1 MKRKMTVGQSIGIG
15 FTVVIA
21 ITVVLGGM
29 GVWSMQGVKTDSVK
43 LATEYV
49 PEVQIATDLRGAAN
63 RVMYAMRGYA
73 FTEEEKFYTDAQ
85 EELAAVDRHLN
96 EAEQLAA
103 EAIYLQKLQGQV
115 EVARAAAG
123 TYQGLVEQTVT
134 ATGAIAA
141 NRQKL
146 DQSAAEF
153 MDNITQLRTRQNER
167 MRDELAGKIDLAQA
181 AANTPTE
188 VATDDG
194 AIAGDAARDGATV
207 TGVAAK
213 HLERLRK
220 ITLINEIIGLTA
232 DTRVACFKSQAVRDP
247 ALIENAN
254 ENFTAMAEKFEAL
267 KKITYLAEDLAQIE
281 TIQSA
286 AGHYQTA
293 MNALLE
299 NWLVL
304 QDLGQQRNDAGR
316 DLIAAC
322 KTTTEAGLS
331 HTADIADHAATALSR
346 ASLTMM
352 VGFSAGTVLAIFC
365 AIVIA
370 RRITGPLRKIIT
382 GLNEGADQ
390 VRDASKQVSTSSQE
404 LARSTG
410 EQASA
415 LEETSAALEQMSA
428 MTQTNA
434 THASEANNHTDQ
446 ARDAAQAGDR
456 TMQRLAEAMDAI
468 NHSAEKI
475 SRIIKVIEEIAFQTN
490 LLALNAAVEAARAGE
505 HGKGFAVVADEVRSL
520 AQRAAQA
527 AGETSQLIEESVGRA
542 AEGTQVAGEFAEA
555 LTGIV
560 ADITKVSDLVS
571 GITTAS
577 QEQAQG
583 ISQVNSAMGQIDKLT
598 QGNAAGS
605 EQSAAAAEQLSAQ
618 ADTLKG
624 MLGDLVNLV
633 SGAAK
638 SASQPAPTDPP
649 MRTTASPGAPPASDM
664 DDFEF

>member
-1 MKRKMTVGQSIGIG
+1 MENWHEGEVHGAFEVVQS
-15 FTVVIA
+15 
-21 ITVVLGGM
+21 L
-29 GVWSMQGVKTDSVK
+29 D
-43 LATEYV
+43 
-49 PEVQIATDLRGAAN
+49 AA
-63 RVMYAMRGYA
+63 
-73 FTEEEKFYTDAQ
+73 DAQ
-85 EELAAVDRHLN
+85 VTASLLQAGGVAGALAAIGATLF
-96 EAEQLAA
+96 
-103 EAIYLQKLQGQV
+103 YLLV
-115 EVARAAAG
+115 SRSVVRPINRL
-123 TYQGLVEQTVT
+123 TQGL
-134 ATGAIAA
+134 A
-141 NRQKL
+141 
-146 DQSAAEF
+146 
-153 MDNITQLRTRQNER
+153 
-167 MRDELAGKIDLAQA
+167 
-181 AANTPTE
+181 
-188 VATDDG
+188 
-194 AIAGDAARDGATV
+194 
-207 TGVAAK
+207 
-213 HLERLRK
+213 
-220 ITLINEIIGLTA
+220 
-232 DTRVACFKSQAVRDP
+232 
-247 ALIENAN
+247 
-254 ENFTAMAEKFEAL
+254 
-267 KKITYLAEDLAQIE
+267 
-281 TIQSA
+281 
-286 AGHYQTA
+286 
-293 MNALLE
+293 
-299 NWLVL
+299 
-304 QDLGQQRNDAGR
+304 
-316 DLIAAC
+316 
-322 KTTTEAGLS
+322 
-331 HTADIADHAATALSR
+331 
-346 ASLTMM
+346 
-352 VGFSAGTVLAIFC
+352 
-365 AIVIA
+365 
-370 RRITGPLRKIIT
+370 
-382 GLNEGADQ
+382 EGADQ

-633 SGAAK
+633 SGKQAA
-638 SASQPAPTDPP
+638 TL
-649 MRTTASPGAPPASDM
+649 TTAVATPSKSRKTPPPASTSGAPAATGSLPPTASGDGGG
-664 DDFEF
+664 DDFMDMNGTLENF

>member
-1 MKRKMTVGQSIGIG
+1 MNLSK
-15 FTVVIA
+15 
-21 ITVVLGGM
+21 
-29 GVWSMQGVKTDSVK
+29 K
-43 LATEYV
+43 LALIGLIQLGAVTAVLFAFYYREARAKIEQQYV
-49 PEVQIATDLRGAAN
+49 EKARSIVLTAESAREEMGRKWDLGLFGRPQLREWA
-63 RVMYAMRGYA
+63 
-73 FTEEEKFYTDAQ
+73 DAG
-85 EELAAVDRHLN
+85 EIDKILAAVPVVTAWNAAMMKAEEGGYEFRVPKFHPRNPKNEPDALEADVLRMLETGDVAEHYVIDRSMNAIRYFRPIKLTAECLN
-96 EAEQLAA
+96 CHGDPANSGVYWGNDQGLDPTGGPMENWHEGEVHGAFEVVQSLDAADAQITASLLQAGGVAGALAA
-103 EAIYLQKLQGQV
+103 IGATLFYLLV
-115 EVARAAAG
+115 SRSVVRPINRL
-123 TYQGLVEQTVT
+123 TQGL
-134 ATGAIAA
+134 A
-141 NRQKL
+141 
-146 DQSAAEF
+146 
-153 MDNITQLRTRQNER
+153 
-167 MRDELAGKIDLAQA
+167 
-181 AANTPTE
+181 
-188 VATDDG
+188 
-194 AIAGDAARDGATV
+194 
-207 TGVAAK
+207 
-213 HLERLRK
+213 
-220 ITLINEIIGLTA
+220 
-232 DTRVACFKSQAVRDP
+232 
-247 ALIENAN
+247 
-254 ENFTAMAEKFEAL
+254 
-267 KKITYLAEDLAQIE
+267 
-281 TIQSA
+281 
-286 AGHYQTA
+286 
-293 MNALLE
+293 
-299 NWLVL
+299 
-304 QDLGQQRNDAGR
+304 
-316 DLIAAC
+316 
-322 KTTTEAGLS
+322 
-331 HTADIADHAATALSR
+331 
-346 ASLTMM
+346 
-352 VGFSAGTVLAIFC
+352 
-365 AIVIA
+365 
-370 RRITGPLRKIIT
+370 
-382 GLNEGADQ
+382 EGADQ

-415 LEETSAALEQMSA
+415 LEQTSAALEQMSA

-633 SGAAK
+633 SGKQAA
-638 SASQPAPTDPP
+638 TL
-649 MRTTASPGAPPASDM
+649 TTAVTTPSKSRKTHPPASTTGAPAATGSLPPTASGDGGG
-664 DDFEF
+664 DDFMDMNGTLENF